1 VREDGGYGA
10 VLAERPIRRLLL
22 ASLAGR
28 VAFSMLPLGFVV
40 FAAAETGSTATA
52 GALVAAFTAASA
64 LAPVRGRIV
73 DRHGPAALGAFAFAC
88 SAGLVALVL
97 VAALDAPRAVLV
109 AVSALSGLMLP
120 PLGPFT
126 RAVWGLALRERD
138 AVLRR
143 TYALDS
149 AGEEAALVVAP
160 LLVALAIAFASPRL
174 ALLTAAVGL
183 LAGTLAAGRSRLAAG
198 VAPVPAPPRSQAGLP
213 AAVWLA
219 IASLV
224 PVAAALGA
232 IEVAV
237 PAAARERG
245 SLTSAGLLLAAM
257 AVGTV
262 CGSLLAGRRAR
273 RWPAERRV
281 IFLQLVMAAGVALAA
296 AASGDL
302 WLLGAALVVPG
313 AALGA
318 LFATLYLLVDQRAPR
333 GAGTRTFAWLV
344 TANNGG
350 IAAGAAVAGTVSE
363 ESGPT
368 AGLWFGAVCAAM
380 AAAPAAAA
388 ALMSERGPKA
398 PQTAGAAGVPSGKR
412 RICARQGNDDTREG
426 S

>member
-1 VREDGGYGA
+1 
-10 VLAERPIRRLLL
+10 
-22 ASLAGR
+22 
-28 VAFSMLPLGFVV
+28 VV
-40 FAAAETGSTATA
+40 
-52 GALVAAFTAASA
+52 
-64 LAPVRGRIV
+64 
-73 DRHGPAALGAFAFAC
+73 
-88 SAGLVALVL
+88 

-109 AVSALSGLMLP
+109 AVSALAGLMLP

-160 LLVALAIAFASPRL
+160 LLVTLVIAFASPRL
-174 ALLTAAVGL
+174 AILAAAAGL
-183 LAGTLAAGRSRLAAG
+183 LAGTLAAGRSRLAVGVRPA
-198 VAPVPAPPRSQAGLP
+198 VAPSRTRVRLP

-237 PAAARERG
+237 PAAAREHG

-262 CGSLLAGRRAR
+262 GGSLLAGRRAW

-281 IFLQLVMAAGVALAA
+281 IMLQLVMAAGVALAA
-296 AASGDL
+296 AASGRL

-363 ESGPT
+363 ESGPA

-380 AAAPAAAA
+380 AAGPAAAA
-388 ALMSERGPKA
+388 ALMSERGPKSRQA
-398 PQTAGAAGVPSGKR
+398 AGVAGVPSGKR
-412 RICARQGNDDTREG
+412 RICERHGNDDTREG